1 MSVEKVDI
9 VLARDKDGNIIY
21 PVTSEDAV
29 LLRDGSYLSDKLDT
43 LKVAEN
49 ISGKVNAAI
58 REVEE
63 TLSELDEI
71 TEDALVFD
79 DELATSELEVY
90 DVTELLNSIENK
102 MQVLYR
108 LAIIADEDE
117 EISLVVEKTILENL
131 DLIKFE
137 LELLKSTID
146 NIGSDYTGKEIVYD
160 DDEEYEADGTI
171 LTGSLSEELIKLNNK
186 LNNFKIHCDLN
197 AKELHDELANSIYE
211 IDADGKKVVNFYTK
225 AETYTRDEIRKLV
238 IEMIT
243 DMDGVLLDDF
253 YQKSEIDELLSHKAP
268 ISHSHDN
275 IYVNEGQDLPA
286 STVKFED
293 TEYLQD
299 KYNTNN
305 LVDHDYL
312 QRTYVSTMGDSSIP
326 SFSIDEDILDTSLE
340 INIRKGMKIERD
352 ISNDPTGQTLTIL
365 GDDLTTA
372 NRRFVKY
379 YDYIKE
385 DLGLKRVELQCV
397 RYGTFTITKDKEER
411 SILNKLEKISDSTDI
426 ILVMAGTNDII
437 YNCDLGSNT
446 TRDDRY
452 TVYGSIN
459 YICTELLTRFPDKL
473 IIFITPTNTRDKDLT
488 LISNIIKEICK
499 VYSIPVYDNHEL
511 AGIYPKINGTVDG
524 IHWNENTHKKVGKRL
539 SKYIDSLNY

>member
-63 TLSELDEI
+63 TLSELDEL

-312 QRTYVSTMGDSSIP
+312 QRTYVSTMGDPSIP

>member
-63 TLSELDEI
+63 TLSELDEL

-117 EISLVVEKTILENL
+117 EISLVVEKTILENI

-312 QRTYVSTMGDSSIP
+312 QRTYVSTMGDPSIP

-397 RYGTFTITKDKEER
+397 RYGTFTITKDKE
-411 SILNKLEKISDSTDI
+411 
-426 ILVMAGTNDII
+426 
-437 YNCDLGSNT
+437 
-446 TRDDRY
+446 
-452 TVYGSIN
+452 
-459 YICTELLTRFPDKL
+459 
-473 IIFITPTNTRDKDLT
+473 
-488 LISNIIKEICK
+488 
-499 VYSIPVYDNHEL
+499 
-511 AGIYPKINGTVDG
+511 
-524 IHWNENTHKKVGKRL
+524 
-539 SKYIDSLNY
+539 